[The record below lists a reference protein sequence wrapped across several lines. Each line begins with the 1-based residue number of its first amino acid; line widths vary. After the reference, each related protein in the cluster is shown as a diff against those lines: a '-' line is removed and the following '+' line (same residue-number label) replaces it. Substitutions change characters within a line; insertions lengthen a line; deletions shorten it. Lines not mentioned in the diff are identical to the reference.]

1 MSGVAAHNRDE
12 AAFRA
17 LFEEHRGPLQAHC
30 YRMIGSLQDAE
41 DALQETMMKAW
52 RAFPAFEGRSSFST
66 WCHRIATNVC
76 IDMLRRRP
84 QRGLPMDH
92 GTPSDPTEPQEP
104 IYEAVWIEP
113 YPDRELDRAAGQAGP
128 DARYEQREAV
138 ELAFIAALQHLPA
151 RQRAVLI
158 LRDVLGFSARE
169 VATILGTT
177 IASANG
183 ALNRARGRF
192 RERRPERSQQSTL
205 RDLGNGRVRELVE
218 RFVRA
223 FEAGDVD
230 EILAL
235 LAEDASFAMPPYPG
249 WCQGRDA
256 LTDSWLMPQGDPGH
270 LRYLPTR
277 VNGQLA
283 LGVYR
288 RAPDTGVFVP
298 ACLDVFTVSGGEISQ
313 VVAFRSVTAFGR
325 YGLPP
330 TLAASSDDFGPR
342 IASMQ
347 A

>member
-1 MSGVAAHNRDE
+1 M
-12 AAFRA
+12 
-17 LFEEHRGPLQAHC
+17 RG
-30 YRMIGSLQDAE
+30 
-41 DALQETMMKAW
+41 T
-52 RAFPAFEGRSSFST
+52 
-66 WCHRIATNVC
+66 
-76 IDMLRRRP
+76 RRRRAAP
-84 QRGLPMDH
+84 PGPEARPARR
-92 GTPSDPTEPQEP
+92 QEP
-104 IYEAVWIEP
+104 IHEPVWIEP
-113 YPDRELDRAAGQAGP
+113 YPDRELDLAAGQAGP
-128 DARYEQREAV
+128 PLTECVWIEPYPDERLGSDERAAPEARYEQRESV

-177 IASANG
+177 VASANG
-183 ALNRARGRF
+183 ALNRARRRF
-192 RERRPERSQQSTL
+192 RERRPDPSQQSTL

-218 RFVRA
+218 RVVRA
-223 FEAGDVD
+223 FEAGDVE

-235 LAEDASFAMPPYPG
+235 LAEDASFSMPPYPG

-256 LTDSWLMPQGDPGH
+256 LTDSWLMPQGAPGQ

-298 ACLDVFTVSGGEISQ
+298 ACLDVLTVSGGEISQ
-313 VVAFRSVTAFGR
+313 VVAFRAVTAFRR

-330 TLAASSDDFGPR
+330 TLAASSDYFGPR
-342 IASMQ
+342 IASTQ